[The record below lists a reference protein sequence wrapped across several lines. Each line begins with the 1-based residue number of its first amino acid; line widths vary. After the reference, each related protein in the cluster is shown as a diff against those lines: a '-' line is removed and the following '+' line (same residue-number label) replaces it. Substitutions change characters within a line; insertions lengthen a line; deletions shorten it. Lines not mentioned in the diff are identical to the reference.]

1 MSVTTSG
8 PGRSVIVTG
17 AGSGIGRAVAL
28 RFAAEGARVVIADVD
43 PASAGKV
50 AGEVAQAGG
59 TAVTVIGDLRDQ
71 AVVDRVAATAAAEF
85 GGIDVLV
92 NNAGVMDSMS
102 AAADTGDDEWERV
115 IGINL
120 TAPFRLTRAVLPHM
134 LAVSR
139 GAIVFTASE
148 ASLRGSAA
156 GAAYTASKH
165 GIAGLTKS
173 LAVMYRDKGIRT
185 NAIAPGGT
193 LTNIRVDADRGAHGP
208 AALALHG
215 QRRHPR
221 AGGRAGGGHR
231 LPGIRRGEQHQRG
244 DPACRQRL
252 VRGLRP
258 RPCGLS
264 PTAHSDAHAARP
276 FAPPLPAISAG
287 ALSSAESGGSRRRGR
302 TGDHFRTASPCSP
315 GDPRYVST
323 TRYVCCTSAVRRTA
337 QVPGDRGESS
347 PDTPSGDFADAE

>member
-43 PASAGKV
+43 HASAGKV
-50 AGEVAQAGG
+50 AEEVAQAGG

-71 AVVDRVAATAAAEF
+71 AVVDRVAATATEEF

-134 LAVSR
+134 LAAGR

-173 LAVMYRDKGIRT
+173 LAVMYRGQGVRT

-193 LTNIRVDADRGAHGP
+193 LTNIKVDADRGAHGP
-208 AALALHG
+208 AALAPYMG
-215 QRRHPR
+215 NVGTPAQ
-221 AGGRAGGGHR
+221 AD
-231 LPGIRRGEQHQRG
+231 EQ
-244 DPACRQRL
+244 AAAIVFL
-252 VRGLRP
+252 
-258 RPCGLS
+258 
-264 PTAHSDAHAARP
+264 ASDAASNINGAI
-276 FAPPLPAISAG
+276 LPVDNG
-287 ALSSAESGGSRRRGR
+287 W
-302 TGDHFRTASPCSP
+302 
-315 GDPRYVST
+315 
-323 TRYVCCTSAVRRTA
+323 SAV
-337 QVPGDRGESS
+337 
-347 PDTPSGDFADAE
+347 